1 VEFNASLISLRS
13 KEFSLPNCEVLF
25 PHYDTCLM
33 LTLYGS
39 QHSIAGLLST
49 KRQLRLFAV
58 PTFRL
63 QMDSRSSPSL
73 SMVAIL
79 RIRPSDL
86 VEGIGHV
93 LEQVEGANDS
103 KRCQLYEKKSP
114 EEYWPAII
122 PDYPM
127 HCKRVAYDAGWLEA
141 LNLPNVHLTSTPIAS
156 LDETGLTTSDGK
168 HYEFDYIC
176 WATGFE
182 VAETGVGLNHGVKGE
197 DGRELRQ
204 IWKEKDGGYGYLGV
218 AAPKI
223 PNYAIVLGPNS
234 IAMSWGYTL
243 GHNVSVSSLLAQN

>member
-1 VEFNASLISLRS
+1 MTRNVVNYM
-13 KEFSLPNCEVLF
+13 K
-25 PHYDTCLM
+25 
-33 LTLYGS
+33 
-39 QHSIAGLLST
+39 
-49 KRQLRLFAV
+49 
-58 PTFRL
+58 
-63 QMDSRSSPSL
+63 
-73 SMVAIL
+73 
-79 RIRPSDL
+79 
-86 VEGIGHV
+86 
-93 LEQVEGANDS
+93 
-103 KRCQLYEKKSP
+103 KKSP

-141 LNLPNVHLTSTPIAS
+141 LNLPNVHLTSTPITS

-243 GHNVSVSSLLAQN
+243 GHNVRTFSQLSPNFRPLILAFPLRRNSSLDYSRG